1 MDALIA
7 LATIAAVIITGR
19 YTYQDLL
26 HGKEVSL

>member
-7 LATIAAVIITGR
+7 FVAIATVIITGR

-26 HGKEVSL
+26 HGKEVSI